1 MAAASAGQGL
11 PGAAN
16 PASNGQLVP
25 AQGLAVPAPSPRV
38 RGKMCASWSPPCRVQ
53 QGLVPHSKVVY
64 DGAGQVAVKYAVNNF
79 RIRSENAEVAAK
91 LVCLPL
97 IATIYHSLLSDI

>member
-11 PGAAN
+11 PGASN
-16 PASNGQLVP
+16 PASKGQLVP
-25 AQGLAVPAPSPRV
+25 ALGLVISVSSPRV

-64 DGAGQVAVKYAVNNF
+64 DGAGQVAG
-79 RIRSENAEVAAK
+79 SQS
-91 LVCLPL
+91 PL
-97 IATIYHSLLSDI
+97 L

>member
-16 PASNGQLVP
+16 PASNSQLVP
-25 AQGLAVPAPSPRV
+25 AQGLAMPAPSPRV
-38 RGKMCASWSPPCRVQ
+38 GGKMCASWSPPCRVQ

-64 DGAGQVAVKYAVNNF
+64 DGAGQVAG
-79 RIRSENAEVAAK
+79 SQS
-91 LVCLPL
+91 PL
-97 IATIYHSLLSDI
+97 L